1 MKSGRTLLAGLGAG
15 LLLTSLAAC
24 GASTQAASGND
35 DRSDSPSEKLVFAA
49 IPSEQ
54 QTDPRQSW
62 KTVIEM
68 LEEETGRQVE
78 FKQTTNY
85 NGVIEGLKSGTVD
98 VGMLGPFSYV
108 LARTVG
114 AKITPVG
121 IAVEDNKQ
129 PTYHS
134 YGIAQGDDA
143 KVTSIEDF
151 KDKKVC
157 FVDPASTSGYLFP
170 SAGLEEAGI
179 DPDKDLTPMM
189 AGAHDLS
196 VQSVKS
202 GKCDVGFAS
211 DTMVDTTMPSTGK
224 LKPGEIKVVWR
235 SPAIPSSPVA
245 MRDALPDEVKK
256 KISETFLTKL
266 NKDWL
271 VENGKCSDAKSCVV
285 AGESG
290 MWGYVAAQD
299 KTFDPV
305 RKVCATTKDEQCE
318 ATS

>member
-1 MKSGRTLLAGLGAG
+1 MKSGR
-15 LLLTSLAAC
+15 
-24 GASTQAASGND
+24 
-35 DRSDSPSEKLVFAA
+35 
-49 IPSEQ
+49 Q

-114 AKITPVG
+114 AKLTPV
-121 IAVEDNKQ
+121 
-129 PTYHS
+129 
-134 YGIAQGDDA
+134 
-143 KVTSIEDF
+143 
-151 KDKKVC
+151 
-157 FVDPASTSGYLFP
+157 
-170 SAGLEEAGI
+170 
-179 DPDKDLTPMM
+179 M

-196 VQSVKS
+196 VQSVRS

-211 DTMVDTTMPSTGK
+211 DTMVDTTMPSTGN
-224 LKPGEIKVVWR
+224 LRAGEIKVVWR

-245 MRDALPDEVKK
+245 MRNALPEDVRK

-271 VENGKCSDAKSCVV
+271 VENGKCADAKSCVV
-285 AGESG
+285 AGKAG
-290 MWGYVAAQD
+290 MGGYVAAQD

-305 RKVCATTKDEQCE
+305 RKVCATTQDEQCE

>member
-1 MKSGRTLLAGLGAG
+1 MKSGRALLAGLGAG
-15 LLLTSLAAC
+15 LLLASLAAC
-24 GASTQAASGND
+24 GSTQAAGGND
-35 DRSDSPSEKLVFAA
+35 DRTDSTSEKLVFAA

-62 KTVIEM
+62 KTVTEM
-68 LEEETGRQVE
+68 LEEETGRRVE

-98 VGMLGPFSYV
+98 IGMLGPFSYV

-114 AKITPVG
+114 AKVTPIG

-129 PTYHS
+129 PTYRS
-134 YGIAQGDDA
+134 YGIARGDDA
-143 KVTSIEDF
+143 KVRSIKDF

-170 SAGLEEAGI
+170 SAGLEEAGL
-179 DPDKDLTPMM
+179 DPDKDLTPVM

-196 VQSVKS
+196 VQSVKFGNS
-202 GKCDVGFAS
+202 DVGFAS
-211 DTMVDTTMPSTGK
+211 DTMVDTTMPSTGN
-224 LKPGEIKVVWR
+224 LKAGEIKVVWR

-245 MRDALPDEVKK
+245 MRNALPEEVRK
-256 KISETFLTKL
+256 KISETLLTKL

-271 VENGKCSDAKSCVV
+271 VENGKCADAKSCVV
-285 AGESG
+285 AGEAG
-290 MWGYVAAQD
+290 MWGYVPAQD

-305 RKVCATTKDEQCE
+305 RQGCATTQDEQCE